1 LFNYNNKVVLN
12 YALISIDTP
21 FGIDISCNN
30 DIVFAEGSKRSTNL
44 LCLLISNCSLAS
56 LLTKVDLLTVIF
68 SIFVG
73 RGIGQTTLA
82 QESLAII
89 TIFLTASSNNL

>member
-1 LFNYNNKVVLN
+1 LKINN
-12 YALISIDTP
+12 YALISTP
-21 FGIDISCNN
+21 TPLGIDISCS
-30 DIVFAEGSKRSTNL
+30 IARVLAVGSCISTSL

-73 RGIGQTTLA
+73 RGIGQTTTA
-82 QESLAII
+82 PESFAIA
-89 TIFLTASSNNL
+89 TIFCTASSRSL